1 MGYFKQL
8 HIDCEAGHCLANA
21 IETCYM
27 QPENN
32 SYSGND
38 MQITTVIDNNCP
50 FCEMKCK
57 TAAGLSKHLNAKH
70 HV

>member
-8 HIDCEAGHCLANA
+8 HIDCEPNNCYAGE

-27 QPENN
+27 QPENEI
-32 SYSGND
+32 YTGND
-38 MQITTVIDNNCP
+38 MQITEVIENNCP
-50 FCEMKCK
+50 FCPKECK
-57 TAAGLSKHLNAKH
+57 TAAGLSKHLNSKH